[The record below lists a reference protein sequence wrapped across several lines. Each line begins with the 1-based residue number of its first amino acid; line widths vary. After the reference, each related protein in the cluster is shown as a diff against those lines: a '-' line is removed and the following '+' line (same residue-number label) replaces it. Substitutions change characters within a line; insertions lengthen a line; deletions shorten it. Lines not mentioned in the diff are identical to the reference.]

1 MKYTASTLLFLGL
14 ISYAEATTSLTQ
26 TSSTLKSTVIVDQD
40 EESDDDTLVMWT
52 DDFGGEVDGIVDA
65 LTTPEGTCQDRL
77 WMNQAEL
84 DWQIDAFSRRCDM
97 KNW

>member
-1 MKYTASTLLFLGL
+1 
-14 ISYAEATTSLTQ
+14 
-26 TSSTLKSTVIVDQD
+26 
-40 EESDDDTLVMWT
+40 MWT